1 MVGTALKQ
9 PLILAP
15 AVGGLTAAYESAT
28 DRPAV
33 DAFRESVGAGK
44 GNWWEDVAADTLR
57 TAGHI
62 GDAATFGMASRLG
75 RGIANVIG
83 GQNFFTPAEAAGQAT
98 KPPGQVAQQAAA
110 VPPPPPQQG
119 GVIPVAPPYQP
130 GVGEVIGSNQSEA
143 DTAKALNLRADLA
156 PSLPPGA
163 PTAGQLRRSTL
174 GLTPDAFN
182 PTGPGYIGTVGG
194 APQGVTDAAYAAMSL
209 PEKSAAKVKSMEDA
223 TAAIRSTRNARRE
236 AEGSPPVGGWKR
248 YLLDQQLKAQGAEV
262 NQDLLKVAY
271 AQAARTSGNMTEE
284 QAKRATTAQ
293 TRAIEAATKLV
304 PVAKTADGQDDATA
318 QTAVLSLAQDMST
331 AFGGDI
337 EKAVSHVAKYARY
350 VRPRY
355 LVEQDAD
362 IAKLPAGQARE
373 TAINQRIQ
381 ESIEAAKSEAL
392 KAMTP
397 PQQGPQPPPGPPR

>member
-1 MVGTALKQ
+1 MSGPALALDPSPLGDATIGGALLNMDDVALQQYVAEIPEDQRANALTHYTALRDQARKTQ
-9 PLILAP
+9 GLDPMLTQEQQALVEGRNSGFSLDGTGPAP
-15 AVGGLTAAYESAT
+15 
-28 DRPAV
+28 PA
-33 DAFRESVGAGK
+33 
-44 GNWWEDVAADTLR
+44 
-57 TAGHI
+57 
-62 GDAATFGMASRLG
+62 
-75 RGIANVIG
+75 
-83 GQNFFTPAEAAGQAT
+83 PGQA
-98 KPPGQVAQQAAA
+98 AQQAAA
-110 VPPPPPQQG
+110 ATPPPQQG
-119 GVIPVAPPYQP
+119 GVIPVAPPYQS

-163 PTAGQLRRSTL
+163 PTAGQLRRSPL

-248 YLLDQQLKAQGAEV
+248 YLLDQQQKMQGAEV

-271 AQAARTSGNMTEE
+271 AQAARTSGNMTEK
-284 QAKRATTAQ
+284 QAERAATAQ
-293 TRAIEAATKLV
+293 TRAIEAVTKLV
-304 PVAKTADGQDDATA
+304 PAAKTADGQDDATA